1 MKKKL
6 LTLLLVLCVVLTV
19 PTAALAANEGDIV
32 VLFTNDVHC
41 AVDNNIGYAGLA
53 AYAADMEA
61 EVGAEHVTLV
71 DAGDAVQGAALGTL
85 SEGEYIIDIMNEVG
99 YDIMVPGNHEFDYGM
114 ARMMELMDMLDATVL
129 SSNFMDLT
137 TSETVYEPYT
147 LIDYGAIQV
156 AYVGISTPESFTK
169 STPKYFQDEAGN
181 YIYSFCEGN
190 DGADLYEAV
199 QTAVDDAS
207 AKGADVIVAV
217 GHCGVGTEIA
227 PWQSTDIIANT
238 TGIDVFIDG
247 HSHSVIAGETYQN
260 ENGEDVILTS
270 SGTGLENIGKVTIT
284 AGGTVSTELIS
295 DYTEKDETVDAFVK
309 NIQAENE
316 AMLKTVVASTDVPL
330 IVNDPDTGNRL
341 IRSQETNLGD
351 LCADAYRKLLGADVA
366 VVNGGGIRADIPA
379 GDITYNDIISVHPF
393 GNSACVIEATG
404 QEILDLLEMM
414 ARSTPEEC
422 GGFEQVSGMSYEIHT
437 YIPSSVQTDDKDIF
451 QGVTGEYRV
460 KNVMIGGDPIDLDKT
475 YTLASHN
482 YLIKNGGDGY
492 AEFMDNKLLQDEVM
506 IDNQVLITYIVQELG
521 GVVGSEY
528 ADLYGQG
535 RIKLVKTPF
544 DDVAAGGW
552 YEDAVS
558 YVYNEGLMNG
568 TTDTVF
574 SPEQSISRAMFVTM
588 LYRLAGMPDVEPS
601 ASSLFTDCGDD
612 MWYANAVV
620 WAVENDITTGL
631 TDTTFVPDR
640 PLTREQMAVFIYRYI
655 EYMGGGYNA
664 DAPTATAFS
673 DNDAIQSWAVEAVA
687 FCSENGLM
695 GGTTTTTFD
704 PALTASR
711 AMGAVVLERLASLE
725 IDAE

>member
-6 LTLLLVLCVVLTV
+6 LTLLLVLCVVLSV

-41 AVDNNIGYAGLA
+41 AADENIGYAGLA

-61 EVGAEHVTLV
+61 EVGADNVTLV

-114 ARMMELMDMLDATVL
+114 ARMMELMDRLDATVL

-147 LIDYGAIQV
+147 LIDYGTIQV

-207 AKGADVIVAV
+207 ADGADVIVAV

-284 AGGTVSTELIS
+284 AGGSVSTELIS

-437 YIPSSVQTDDKDIF
+437 YIPSSVQTDDKDVF

-460 KNVMIGGDPIDLDKT
+460 KNVMIGGEPIDLDKT

-528 ADLYGQG
+528 AALYGQG

-544 DDVAAGGW
+544 DDVAAGSW

-568 TTDTVF
+568 TTDTAF

-588 LYRLAGMPDVEPS
+588 LYRLAGMPDVETS
-601 ASSLFTDCGDD
+601 ASSLFTDSGDD
-612 MWYANAVV
+612 MWYADAVV
-620 WAVENDITTGL
+620 WAVENDVTTGL
-631 TDTTFVPDR
+631 TDTTFVPDQ

-664 DAPTATAFS
+664 DAPTATDFS
-673 DNDAIQSWAVEAVA
+673 DNDAIQSWAVKAVA

-704 PALTASR
+704 PALIASR

>member
-6 LTLLLVLCVVLTV
+6 LTLLLVLCVVLSI

-41 AVDNNIGYAGLA
+41 AVDSNIGYAGLA

-61 EVGAEHVTLV
+61 DVGADNVTLV

-85 SEGEYIIDIMNEVG
+85 SEGEYIVDIMNEVG

-137 TSETVYEPYT
+137 TNETVYEPYT
-147 LIDYGAIQV
+147 MIDYGTIQV

-169 STPKYFQDEAGN
+169 STPKYFQDDTGN

-190 DGADLYEAV
+190 NGADLYSAV

-207 AKGADVIVAV
+207 ADGADVIVAV
-217 GHCGVGTEIA
+217 GHCGVGSEIA

-270 SGTGLENIGKVTIT
+270 SGTGLENIGQVTISPDGSV
-284 AGGTVSTELIS
+284 ATELVS

-316 AMLKTVVASTDVPL
+316 AMLSTVVASTDVPL
-330 IVNDPDTGNRL
+330 IVNDPDTGKRL

-379 GDITYNDIISVHPF
+379 GDITYNDIVTVHPF

-414 ARSTPEEC
+414 ARSTPDEC

-437 YIPSSVQTDDKDIF
+437 YIPSSVQTDDKDVF

-460 KNVMIGGDPIDLDKT
+460 KNVRIGGEPIDLGKT

-528 ADLYGQG
+528 ADIYGQG

-544 DDVAAGGW
+544 ADVAAGSW

-568 TTDTVF
+568 TTDTAF

-588 LYRLAGMPDVEPS
+588 LYRLAGMPGVETT
-601 ASSLFTDCGDD
+601 ASGLFTDCGDD
-612 MWYANAVV
+612 LWYSNAVV
-620 WAVENDITTGL
+620 WAVENGITTGL
-631 TDTTFVPDR
+631 TDTTFVPNQ

-655 EYMGGGYNA
+655 EYMGGGYSA
-664 DAPTATAFS
+664 EVPTATVFS
-673 DNDAIQSWAVEAVA
+673 DNAAIQSWAVEAVS

-711 AMGAVVLERLASLE
+711 AMGAIVLERLSSFE
-725 IDAE
+725 IVAE

>member
-6 LTLLLVLCVVLTV
+6 LTLLLVLCVVLSV

-190 DGADLYEAV
+190 DGADLYDAV

-217 GHCGVGTEIA
+217 GHCGVGAEIA

-284 AGGTVSTELIS
+284 AGGSVSTELIS

-309 NIQAENE
+309 NIQTENE
-316 AMLKTVVASTDVPL
+316 AMLNTVVASTDVPL

-437 YIPSSVQTDDKDIF
+437 YIPSSVQTDDKDVF

-460 KNVMIGGDPIDLDKT
+460 KNVMIGGEPIDLDKT

-528 ADLYGQG
+528 AALYGQG

-544 DDVAAGGW
+544 DDVAAGSW

-568 TTDTVF
+568 TTDTAF

-588 LYRLAGMPDVEPS
+588 LYRLAGMPDVETS

-612 MWYANAVV
+612 MWYADAVV
-620 WAVENDITTGL
+620 WAVENDVTTGL
-631 TDTTFVPDR
+631 TDTTFVPDQ

-664 DAPTATAFS
+664 DAPTATDFS

>member
-6 LTLLLVLCVVLTV
+6 LTLLLVLCVVLSV

-41 AVDNNIGYAGLA
+41 AADENIGYAGLA

-61 EVGAEHVTLV
+61 EVGADNVTLV

-85 SEGEYIIDIMNEVG
+85 SEGEYIIDIMNEIG

-114 ARMMELMDMLDATVL
+114 ARMLELMDMLDATVL
-129 SSNFMDLT
+129 SSNFINRT
-137 TSETVYEPYT
+137 TNETVYEPYT
-147 LIDYGAIQV
+147 LIDYGTIQV

-207 AKGADVIVAV
+207 ADGADVIVAV

-247 HSHSVIAGETYQN
+247 HSHSVIDGETYQDKS
-260 ENGEDVILTS
+260 GEDVILTS
-270 SGTGLENIGKVTIT
+270 SGTGLENIGKVTIA
-284 AGGTVSTELIS
+284 AGGSVSTELIS

-309 NIQAENE
+309 NIQTENE
-316 AMLKTVVASTDVPL
+316 AMLNTVVASTDVPL

-351 LCADAYRKLLGADVA
+351 LCADAYRKLLCADVA

-404 QEILDLLEMM
+404 QEIFDLLEMM

-437 YIPSSVQTDDKDIF
+437 YIPSSVQTDDKDVF

-460 KNVMIGGDPIDLDKT
+460 KNVMIGGEPIDLDKT

-528 ADLYGQG
+528 AALYGQG

-544 DDVAAGGW
+544 DDVAAGSW

-568 TTDTVF
+568 TTDTAF

-588 LYRLAGMPDVEPS
+588 LYRLAGMPDVETS

-612 MWYANAVV
+612 MWYSDAVV
-620 WAVENDITTGL
+620 WAVENDVTTGL
-631 TDTTFVPDR
+631 TDTTFVPDQ

-664 DAPTATAFS
+664 DAPTATDFS